1 MNEIKYMMATS
12 HIIFVGLDKGW
23 LIASIKQQKI
33 LPDEHILLVLGEQ
46 ELPREEIAQQVAE
59 EIKSELGHLFK
70 IDIFH
75 VDKVD
80 VIRAA
85 GQITDLINQE
95 KAYGNNIVLNASGSL
110 RTFTISAYIAG
121 CLTQVR
127 IFTAISDYVS
137 SDANDTALKL
147 VELPTLPIDLPKE
160 HPLRI
165 LNLINNGT
173 TTITGIIQKLD
184 QDEPSDFSYEHGAAS
199 SANLDFNEVTQKY
212 DLNFSLKMPP
222 RLKSTNKPRIKP
234 QLDMHKERGRLSHHL
249 KNLEEDGFIQR
260 AGDGKEIN
268 WQLTDRGKLV
278 LKVRNEPGSEP
289 KLKRGYNWRQHLKR

>member
-1 MNEIKYMMATS
+1 MMATS
-12 HIIFVGLDKGW
+12 HIIFVGLDKEW

-46 ELPREEIAQQVAE
+46 DLPGEETVQMVAE

-70 IDIFH
+70 IKIFH
-75 VDKVD
+75 VDKID

-110 RTFTISAYIAG
+110 RTFAIAAYIAG

-137 SDANDTALKL
+137 SEVKDTALKL
-147 VELPTLPIDLPKE
+147 VELPTLPIELPKE

-165 LNLINNGT
+165 LNLINTGT
-173 TTITGIIQKLD
+173 TTITGIIQQLNQNEPLD
-184 QDEPSDFSYEHGAAS
+184 ISDENGATS
-199 SANLDFNEVTQKY
+199 SENLDFNEETQKY
-212 DLNFSLKMPP
+212 DLKNSAGKHRGSKRSHNL
-222 RLKSTNKPRIKP
+222 RIKL

-268 WQLTDRGKLV
+268 YKLTDRGKLV
-278 LKVRNEPGSEP
+278 LKVRNEPKNERKP
-289 KLKRGYNWRQHLKR
+289 ERGYNWRKHFKK

>member
-1 MNEIKYMMATS
+1 MMATS
-12 HIIFVGLDKGW
+12 HIIFVGLDKEW

-46 ELPREEIAQQVAE
+46 DLPGEETVQMVAE

-70 IDIFH
+70 IKIFH
-75 VDKVD
+75 VDKID

-110 RTFTISAYIAG
+110 RTFAIAAYIAG

-137 SDANDTALKL
+137 SEVKDTALKL
-147 VELPTLPIDLPKE
+147 VELPTLPIELPKE

-165 LNLINNGT
+165 LNLINTGT
-173 TTITGIIQKLD
+173 TTITGIIQQLNQNEPLD
-184 QDEPSDFSYEHGAAS
+184 ISDEHGATS
-199 SANLDFNEVTQKY
+199 SENLDFNEETQKY
-212 DLNFSLKMPP
+212 DLKYSAGKH
-222 RLKSTNKPRIKP
+222 RGSKRSDKPRIKL

-268 WQLTDRGKLV
+268 YKLTDRGKLV
-278 LKVRNEPGSEP
+278 LKVRNEPKNERKP
-289 KLKRGYNWRQHLKR
+289 ERGYNWRKHLKK

>member
-1 MNEIKYMMATS
+1 MATA
-12 HIIFVGLDKGW
+12 HIIFVGLDKEW

-33 LPDEHILLVLGEQ
+33 LTGEHILLVLGEQ
-46 ELPREEIAQQVAE
+46 KLPGEETAQMVAE
-59 EIKSELGHLFK
+59 EIKSELGHLFEIK
-70 IDIFH
+70 IFH

-110 RTFTISAYIAG
+110 RTFAIAAYIAG

-137 SDANDTALKL
+137 SEVKDTVLKL
-147 VELPTLPIDLPKE
+147 VELPTLPIEIPKE
-160 HPLRI
+160 RPLRI
-165 LNLINNGT
+165 LNMINKGT
-173 TTITGIIQKLD
+173 ITITGIIQQLNI
-184 QDEPSDFSYEHGAAS
+184 DEPLNFSDEQDAAS
-199 SANLDFNEVTQKY
+199 SENLDFNEKTQKY
-212 DLNFSLKMPP
+212 DLNYSAVGKHQGSK
-222 RLKSTNKPRIKP
+222 RSDKPRIKQ

-249 KNLEEDGFIQR
+249 KNLEDDGFIQR

-278 LKVRNEPGSEP
+278 LKVRNKPGNER
-289 KLKRGYNWRQHLKR
+289 KRVPYNWRKHLKK